1 MAKTIDISGK
11 LTNERP
17 VLKLGEGKEY
27 PIDNRKNTVLA
38 LQEIMQEPAGS
49 DLEKAEKVLALVLG
63 QDAADEVNKSDLSF
77 EDYQTVFVA
86 ALAGATGEDYEVVE
100 KRFRATKQTI

>member
-38 LQEIMQEPAGS
+38 IQSKIDGEAEALDEV
-49 DLEKAEKVLALVLG
+49 LELALG
-63 QDAADEVNKSDLSF
+63 KDAVKEINESDITF
-77 EDYQTVFVA
+77 EDYQTIFVA
-86 ALAGATGEDYEVVE
+86 TIAGALGEDYEVVSA
-100 KRFRATKQTI
+100 RFQQAKQQA